1 MSPVSECFYI
11 GKSSSIS
18 CMVWADSLKLGMK
31 KIQDEG
37 YSFYNAVGFSDRS
50 EGNTGTYFVKVLS
63 TNAPSGIM
71 FEQLLLGSSYNDA
84 LLIDAADLVIGTI
97 YRVDFVKEG
106 NTYYFYVYSS
116 DGTLLGS
123 ASAISGSGPHYIAK
137 VIERSV
143 G

>member
-11 GKSSSIS
+11 GRSSAIS

-31 KIQDEG
+31 QIEDEG
-37 YSFYNAVGFSDRS
+37 YWYYNAVGFDDRS

-63 TNAPSGIM
+63 KKASSGGY
-71 FEQLLLGSSYNDA
+71 LSKLSLGYSYNTA
-84 LLIDAADLVIGTI
+84 LDIEGADLVIGNI
-97 YRVDFVKEG
+97 YRVDFVKE
-106 NTYYFYVYSS
+106 NNVYYFYVYSS

-137 VIERSV
+137 VIERSL
-143 G
+143 